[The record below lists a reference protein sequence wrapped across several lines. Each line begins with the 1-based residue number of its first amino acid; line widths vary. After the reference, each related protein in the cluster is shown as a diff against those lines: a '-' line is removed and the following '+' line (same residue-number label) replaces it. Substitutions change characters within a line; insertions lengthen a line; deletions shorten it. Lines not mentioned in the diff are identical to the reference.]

1 MYTDFSDFPEIQ
13 DSTWSD
19 TKFNMDVKLNDG
31 TIAQQHYNFSK
42 VDKDIIRVG
51 DFSIEK
57 NKDGKWSLVFPADK
71 KELQDVKSAIAM
83 PNEIITYDNEVRIS
97 LRKVKIADNGNI
109 EFELET
115 TQDRRTG
122 KTRNFTLTPN
132 SIKTSKGAI
141 PIAPKGEVVGVT
153 LPRNFPEL
161 FLGNNSSS
169 TISSTLPA
177 EFFVGMAISSQI
189 DGLEPEPENAKT
201 RLAALTM
208 KNELNLLKVDNN
220 IYTIVGSKMMKVQS
234 IFHIERENGEVGIG
248 FTFKKGAET
257 IARVANIANRQYSQ
271 DYIQEQLLT
280 FAGIDAADWNNP
292 NKYLYDDATLSAKKL
307 TAKEFETPH
316 RSRAKSVSIDGYE
329 IKQEDETEKTLEN
342 ESLEEI
348 SEPTTQND
356 LAHEPDNLYAEAQT
370 PDKNKDDIAQGIVVD
385 ESEQENVDDDQ
396 SKSSETTETTSEH
409 ASDETAADA
418 EHSEPAADF
427 EQTEP
432 APNSEETEQ
441 DPASTEPPV
450 DGEQKADGN
459 SNDKPEK
466 KQEDKKDKKEAYKFS
481 LAPLF
486 YGIGLFLSVLS
497 ILTGMI
503 WLLALGAL
511 FFATPKMTEGIAN
524 DKQTATYQESE
535 RMKKFKKSLQKTKE
549 KIKDNLRLQG
559 SLIKTKDKD
568 LKPAHK
574 LLRQKTRKVKMTKE
588 WTDATKDMF
597 EDGKVSADTKD
608 LLNKLEYPAKSSQFK
623 NHSKKL
629 KQFDEFLKSVQK
641 EIESTESKLNDRQKE
656 ELAPLV
662 RTTLENLK
670 TAQDLNSE
678 LSQAS
683 SLGSALKNEANFS
696 TLNQHK
702 MTAGL
707 QGLGLEAKDIV
718 DEAGKS
724 TFGAETITKLN
735 QQFDDKFQTYKE
747 YLDKDGVLEENI
759 ADVYATMDKFQS
771 VKTTNKIQTQQP

>member
-71 KELQDVKSAIAM
+71 KELQDVKSTIAM
-83 PNEIITYDNEVRIS
+83 PNEIRTYDNEVRIS

-280 FAGIDAADWNNP
+280 FAGIDAADWNDP

-356 LAHEPDNLYAEAQT
+356 LAHEPDNLHAEAQT
-370 PDKNKDDIAQGIVVD
+370 PDENKDDIAHGIVVD
-385 ESEQENVDDDQ
+385 ESEQENVDDNQ

-409 ASDETAADA
+409 ASDETAAD
-418 EHSEPAADF
+418 P

-432 APNSEETEQ
+432 ATDPEQTEQ

-450 DGEQKADGN
+450 DGEQKADEN
-459 SNDKPEK
+459 SNDKQEK

-481 LAPLF
+481 LTPLF

-497 ILTGMI
+497 ILTGMV

-511 FFATPKMTEGIAN
+511 FFATPKMTEGIVN

-535 RMKKFKKSLQKTKE
+535 RMKKFKKSLEKTKE
-549 KIKDNLRLQG
+549 KIKDNLKLQTN
-559 SLIKTKDKD
+559 LIKSKDKD
-568 LKPAHK
+568 LKLAHK
-574 LLRQKTRKVKMTKE
+574 LLRQKTRQVKMTKE

-597 EDGKVSADTKD
+597 EDGKVSVSTKE
-608 LLNKLEYPAKSSQFK
+608 LLDKLEYPAKSSQFK
-623 NHSKKL
+623 NHSEKL
-629 KQFDEFLKSVQK
+629 KQFDEFLTSVQN
-641 EIESTESKLNDRQKE
+641 EIENPDGRFNDKQKE
-656 ELAPLV
+656 ELAPLIK
-662 RTTLENLK
+662 TTLENLK

-683 SLGSALKNEANFS
+683 GLGSALKNEANFS
-696 TLNQHK
+696 TLTPQK

-707 QGLGLEAKDIV
+707 QGLGLDTKDIV
-718 DEAGKS
+718 DETGKS
-724 TFGAETITKLN
+724 TFGAETITMLN
-735 QQFDDKFQTYKE
+735 QQFDDKFQAYKE

>member
-57 NKDGKWSLVFPADK
+57 NKEGKWSLVFPADK

-83 PNEIITYDNEVRIS
+83 PNEIRTYDNEVRIS

-280 FAGIDAADWNNP
+280 FAGIDATDWNDP
-292 NKYLYDDATLSAKKL
+292 NKYLYDNATLSAKKL

-356 LAHEPDNLYAEAQT
+356 LAHEPDNLHAEAQSL
-370 PDKNKDDIAQGIVVD
+370 DENKDDIAQGIVVN

-418 EHSEPAADF
+418 EHSEPATDP

-432 APNSEETEQ
+432 AADPEQTEQ
-441 DPASTEPPV
+441 DPASTESPA

-466 KQEDKKDKKEAYKFS
+466 KQKDKKDKKEGYEFS
-481 LAPLF
+481 LTPLF
-486 YGIGLFLSVLS
+486 YGIGLTLSILA
-497 ILTGMI
+497 ILTGMV

-511 FFATPKMTEGIAN
+511 FFATPKMTEGIVN

-535 RMKKFKKSLQKTKE
+535 RMKKFKKSLEKTKD
-549 KIKDNLRLQG
+549 KIKDNLKLQTN
-559 SLIKTKDKD
+559 LIKSKDKD
-568 LKPAHK
+568 LKLAHK

-597 EDGKVSADTKD
+597 EDGKVSASTKE
-608 LLNKLEYPAKSSQFK
+608 LLDKLEYPAKSSQFK
-623 NHSKKL
+623 NHSEKL
-629 KQFDEFLKSVQK
+629 KQFDEFLTSVQN
-641 EIESTESKLNDRQKE
+641 EIENPEGRFNNKQKE
-656 ELAPLV
+656 ELAPLIK
-662 RTTLENLK
+662 TTLENLK

-683 SLGSALKNEANFS
+683 DLGSALKNEANFS
-696 TLNQHK
+696 TLTQQK

-707 QGLGLEAKDIV
+707 QGLGLDTKDIV
-718 DEAGKS
+718 DEEGKS
-724 TFGAETITKLN
+724 TFGEEIIAKLN

-747 YLDKDGVLEENI
+747 YLDKDGILEENI
-759 ADVYATMDKFQS
+759 ANVYETMDKFQT
-771 VKTTNKIQTQQP
+771 KTTNTTPSRQP

>member
-83 PNEIITYDNEVRIS
+83 PNEIRTYDNEVRIS

-280 FAGIDAADWNNP
+280 FAGIDAADWNDP

-348 SEPTTQND
+348 SEQTTQND
-356 LAHEPDNLYAEAQT
+356 LAHEPDNLHAEAQT
-370 PDKNKDDIAQGIVVD
+370 PDENKDDIAHGIVVD
-385 ESEQENVDDDQ
+385 ESEQENVDDNQ

-409 ASDETAADA
+409 ASDETAADP
-418 EHSEPAADF
+418 EHSEPAPDP
-427 EQTEP
+427 EQ
-432 APNSEETEQ
+432 TEQ

-450 DGEQKADGN
+450 DGEQKADET
-459 SNDKPEK
+459 SNDKQEK

-481 LAPLF
+481 LTPLF

-497 ILTGMI
+497 ILTGMV

-511 FFATPKMTEGIAN
+511 FFATPKMTEGIVN

-535 RMKKFKKSLQKTKE
+535 RMKKFKKSLEKTKE
-549 KIKDNLRLQG
+549 KIKDNLKLQTN
-559 SLIKTKDKD
+559 LIKSKDKD
-568 LKPAHK
+568 LKLAHK
-574 LLRQKTRKVKMTKE
+574 LLRQKTRQVKMTKE

-597 EDGKVSADTKD
+597 EDGKVSASTKE
-608 LLNKLEYPAKSSQFK
+608 LLDKLEYPAKSSQFK
-623 NHSKKL
+623 NHSEKL
-629 KQFDEFLKSVQK
+629 KQFDEFLTSVQN
-641 EIESTESKLNDRQKE
+641 EIENPDGRFNDKQKE
-656 ELAPLV
+656 ELAPLIK
-662 RTTLENLK
+662 TTLENLK

-683 SLGSALKNEANFS
+683 GLGSALKNEANFS
-696 TLNQHK
+696 TLTPQK

-707 QGLGLEAKDIV
+707 QGLGLDTKDIV
-718 DEAGKS
+718 DEEGKS
-724 TFGAETITKLN
+724 IFGEETITKLN

-747 YLDKDGVLEENI
+747 YLDKDGILEENI
-759 ADVYATMDKFQS
+759 ANVYETMDKFQS
-771 VKTTNKIQTQQP
+771 TKAINNMQTQQP

>member
-57 NKDGKWSLVFPADK
+57 NKEGKWSLVFPADK

-83 PNEIITYDNEVRIS
+83 PNEIRTYDNEVRIS

-153 LPRNFPEL
+153 LPRNFQEL

-280 FAGIDAADWNNP
+280 FAGIDATDWNDP
-292 NKYLYDDATLSAKKL
+292 NKYLYDNATLSAKKL

-356 LAHEPDNLYAEAQT
+356 LAHEPDNLHAEAQSL
-370 PDKNKDDIAQGIVVD
+370 DENKDDIAQGIVVN

-418 EHSEPAADF
+418 EHSEPATDP

-432 APNSEETEQ
+432 AADPEQTEQ
-441 DPASTEPPV
+441 DPASTESPA

-466 KQEDKKDKKEAYKFS
+466 KQKDKKDKKEGYEFS
-481 LAPLF
+481 LTPLF
-486 YGIGLFLSVLS
+486 YGIGLTLSILA
-497 ILTGMI
+497 ILTGMV

-511 FFATPKMTEGIAN
+511 FFATPKMTEGIVN

-535 RMKKFKKSLQKTKE
+535 RMKKFKKSLEKTKD
-549 KIKDNLRLQG
+549 KIKDNLKLQTN
-559 SLIKTKDKD
+559 LIKSKDKD
-568 LKPAHK
+568 LKLAHK

-597 EDGKVSADTKD
+597 EDGKVSASTKE
-608 LLNKLEYPAKSSQFK
+608 LLDKLEYPAKSSQFK
-623 NHSKKL
+623 NHSEKL
-629 KQFDEFLKSVQK
+629 KQFDEFLTSVQN
-641 EIESTESKLNDRQKE
+641 EIENPEGRFNNKQKE
-656 ELAPLV
+656 ELAPLIK
-662 RTTLENLK
+662 TTLENLK

-683 SLGSALKNEANFS
+683 DLGSALKNEANFS
-696 TLNQHK
+696 TLTQQK

-707 QGLGLEAKDIV
+707 QGLGLDTKDIV
-718 DEAGKS
+718 DEEGKS
-724 TFGAETITKLN
+724 TFGEEIIAKLN

-747 YLDKDGVLEENI
+747 YLDKDGILEENI
-759 ADVYATMDKFQS
+759 ANVYETMDKFQT
-771 VKTTNKIQTQQP
+771 KTTNTTPSRQP

>member
-57 NKDGKWSLVFPADK
+57 NKEGKWSLVFPADK

-83 PNEIITYDNEVRIS
+83 PNEIRTYDNEVRIS

-234 IFHIERENGEVGIG
+234 IFHIERENCEVGIG

-280 FAGIDAADWNNP
+280 FAGIDATDWNDP
-292 NKYLYDDATLSAKKL
+292 NKYLYDNATLSAKKL

-356 LAHEPDNLYAEAQT
+356 LAHEPDNLHAEAQSL
-370 PDKNKDDIAQGIVVD
+370 DENKDDIAQGIVVN

-418 EHSEPAADF
+418 EHSEPATDP

-432 APNSEETEQ
+432 AADPEQTEQ
-441 DPASTEPPV
+441 DPASTESPA

-466 KQEDKKDKKEAYKFS
+466 KQKDKKDKKEGYEFS
-481 LAPLF
+481 LTPLF
-486 YGIGLFLSVLS
+486 YGIGLTLSILA
-497 ILTGMI
+497 ILTGMV

-511 FFATPKMTEGIAN
+511 FFATPKMTEGIVN

-535 RMKKFKKSLQKTKE
+535 RMKKFKKSLEKTKD
-549 KIKDNLRLQG
+549 KIKDNLKLQTN
-559 SLIKTKDKD
+559 LIKSKDKD
-568 LKPAHK
+568 LKLAHK

-597 EDGKVSADTKD
+597 EDGKVSASTKE
-608 LLNKLEYPAKSSQFK
+608 LLDKLEYPAKSSQFK
-623 NHSKKL
+623 NHSEKL
-629 KQFDEFLKSVQK
+629 KQFDEFLTSVQN
-641 EIESTESKLNDRQKE
+641 EIENPEGRFNNKQKE
-656 ELAPLV
+656 ELAPLIK
-662 RTTLENLK
+662 TTLENLK

-683 SLGSALKNEANFS
+683 DLGSALKNEANFS
-696 TLNQHK
+696 TLTQQK

-707 QGLGLEAKDIV
+707 QGLGLDTKDIV
-718 DEAGKS
+718 DEEGKS
-724 TFGAETITKLN
+724 TFGEEIIAKLN

-747 YLDKDGVLEENI
+747 YLDKDGILEENI
-759 ADVYATMDKFQS
+759 ANVYETMDKFQT
-771 VKTTNKIQTQQP
+771 KTTNTTPSRQP